1 MIVDTAQ
8 IESLLGATL
17 APSKGNIRKILCK
30 AKEARGITLEDTATL
45 LNATGD
51 GERALVRAAAAEVKT
66 KVFGKR
72 VVLFAPLY
80 LTNYC
85 TNGCIYC
92 GFRSTNAGVER
103 KALTT
108 DEIISEARSLEGKGF
123 KRLLLVLGEDARWPL
138 SYIKDAVKA
147 IYANTGIRIVHVN
160 APPMDTEELREL
172 KSTGVG
178 LFQVFQETYHR
189 PTYEEVHPTGK
200 KRDYDYRISV
210 MDRALT
216 AGFGDV
222 GIGSLL
228 GLYDWR
234 FEVLATV
241 AHSYHLYERFSAHAH
256 TISIPRL
263 KPALGSLMEDR
274 THIVTDDDM
283 ELIVSVYR
291 LSVPSAGVVATTR
304 ESAELRARLIECG
317 ASQVSAASRTDPGG
331 YNTKDGAG
339 EETLKQFTTS
349 DERSLDEVMASIA
362 KSGHMPSLCT
372 ACYRVGRV
380 GEDFTQITASGEM
393 GHFCGANAILTL
405 KEYLLDGR
413 AGGSSPVFNGSIDD
427 ALSEVKDPAVKEELK
442 KKFKELK
449 DGKRDIFF

>member
-1 MIVDTAQ
+1 MIVNATQ
-8 IESLLGATL
+8 IKNLIDVTR
-17 APSKGNIRKILCK
+17 APSTGDIKNILSK
-30 AKEARGITLEDTATL
+30 AKEVRGITLEETAAL
-45 LNATGD
+45 LNVTSD
-51 GERALVRAAAAEVKT
+51 EDKVLIRTAAAEVKK

-92 GFRSTNAGVER
+92 GFRSSNTGVER

-108 DEIISEARSLEGKGF
+108 GEIISEARSLEEKGF

-138 SYIKDAVKA
+138 SYIKDAVRA
-147 IYANTGIRIVHVN
+147 IYDNTGIRIVHVN
-160 APPMDTEELREL
+160 APPMETEELREL

-241 AHSYHLYERFSAHAH
+241 AHSYHLYEKFSAHAH

-263 KPALGSLMEDR
+263 KPATGSLMDGR
-274 THIVTDDDM
+274 TYPVTDDDM
-283 ELIVSVYR
+283 EHIVSVYR
-291 LSVPSAGVVATTR
+291 LSVPSAGIVATTR

-331 YNTKDGAG
+331 YNSKD
-339 EETLKQFTTS
+339 ETLKQFATS

-362 KSGHMPSLCT
+362 NSGHIPSLCT

-380 GEDFTQITASGEM
+380 GEDFTQITTSGEM
-393 GHFCGANAILTL
+393 GHYCGANAILTL

-413 AGGSSPVFNGSIDD
+413 ANGTAPVFNRSIDD
-427 ALSEVKDPAVKEELK
+427 ALGKVKDEAVREELR